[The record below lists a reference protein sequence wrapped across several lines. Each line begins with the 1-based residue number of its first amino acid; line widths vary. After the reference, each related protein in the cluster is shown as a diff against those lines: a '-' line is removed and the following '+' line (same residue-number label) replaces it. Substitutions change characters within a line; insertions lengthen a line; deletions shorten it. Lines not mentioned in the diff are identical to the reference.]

1 MRAVKFSLAEQIM
14 ENRDL
19 EILADFA
26 AFLDKQAYLRD
37 MHPEQIKA
45 VIYGAMSEQEINYVL
60 GQVQ

>member
-1 MRAVKFSLAEQIM
+1 M